1 MADNKCCPYSFYV
14 PVKDK
19 ALNDFIE
26 AQSNLSMSI
35 RLLLKAFLGNYEK
48 EYPDITTMDLRELI
62 DNMNIDNKSAIISEQ
77 ERKTTK
83 TLKTN
88 EKTNSETEQIIDIS
102 PSDNTEAEDQDEK
115 INEMSDN
122 QDNNVAENNS
132 DDIVENNPDNTAE
145 NNPDDTVENNI
156 AEDKSDDESDN
167 KSDDEFGNKSDDE
180 DKLDDAGQNNAEEVV
195 PVITIEPEKPHKL
208 ANSSRDVYNKAQNAN
223 EPSSIDDIMS
233 LMGE

>member
-26 AQSNLSMSI
+26 SQSNLSMSI

-88 EKTNSETEQIIDIS
+88 EKTNGETEQIIDIS
-102 PSDNTEAEDQDEK
+102 SSDNTEAEDQDEK

-122 QDNNVAENNS
+122 QDNNVVENNS
-132 DDIVENNPDNTAE
+132 
-145 NNPDDTVENNI
+145 DDTVENNSDDTVENNS
-156 AEDKSDDESDN
+156 EDKFDDESDN
-167 KSDDEFGNKSDDE
+167 KSDDEFDNKSDSD
-180 DKLDDAGQNNAEEVV
+180 DKLDDADQNNAEEVV
-195 PVITIEPEKPHKL
+195 PVITVEPEKPHKL

>member
-19 ALNDFIE
+19 ALNEFIE
-26 AQSNLSMSI
+26 SQSNLSMSI

-83 TLKTN
+83 TLKIN

-102 PSDNTEAEDQDEK
+102 SSDNTEAEDQDEK

-122 QDNNVAENNS
+122 QDNNVVENNS
-132 DDIVENNPDNTAE
+132 
-145 NNPDDTVENNI
+145 DDTVENNSDDTVENNS
-156 AEDKSDDESDN
+156 EDKSDDEFDN
-167 KSDDEFGNKSDDE
+167 KSDDEFGNKSDSD
-180 DKLDDAGQNNAEEVV
+180 DKLDDADQNNAEEVV
-195 PVITIEPEKPHKL
+195 PVITVEPEKPHKL

>member
-26 AQSNLSMSI
+26 SQSNLSMSI

-83 TLKTN
+83 TLKAN
-88 EKTNSETEQIIDIS
+88 EKTNSETEQVIDIS
-102 PSDNTEAEDQDEK
+102 LSDNAEAEDQDEK

-122 QDNNVAENNS
+122 QDNN
-132 DDIVENNPDNTAE
+132 IVENNLDNTVENTVE

-156 AEDKSDDESDN
+156 VEDKSDDKSDN
-167 KSDDEFGNKSDDE
+167 KSDDEFDNKSDSE
-180 DKLDDAGQNNAEEVV
+180 DKLDDADQNNAEEVV
-195 PVITIEPEKPHKL
+195 PVITVEPEKPHKL
-208 ANSSRDVYNKAQNAN
+208 ANSSRDAYNKAQNAN
-223 EPSSIDDIMS
+223 EPSNIDDIMS

>member
-26 AQSNLSMSI
+26 SQSNLSMSI

-62 DNMNIDNKSAIISEQ
+62 DNMNIDNKSAIISKQ

-102 PSDNTEAEDQDEK
+102 ASDNTEAEDQDEK

-122 QDNNVAENNS
+122 QDNNIVENNS
-132 DDIVENNPDNTAE
+132 DDTVENNSDDTVE
-145 NNPDDTVENNI
+145 NNSDDTVENNI
-156 AEDKSDDESDN
+156 VEDKSDDQFD
-167 KSDDEFGNKSDDE
+167 NKSDDE
-180 DKLDDAGQNNAEEVV
+180 DKFDNADQNNAEDAV
-195 PVITIEPEKPHKL
+195 PVITVEPEKPHKL
-208 ANSSRDVYNKAQNAN
+208 ANSSRDAYNKAQNAN
-223 EPSSIDDIMS
+223 EPSNIDDIMS